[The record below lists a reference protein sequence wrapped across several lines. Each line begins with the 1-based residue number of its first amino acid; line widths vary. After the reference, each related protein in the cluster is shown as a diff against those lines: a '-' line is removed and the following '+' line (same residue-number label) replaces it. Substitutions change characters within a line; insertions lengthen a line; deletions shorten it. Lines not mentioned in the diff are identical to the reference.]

1 MEYYTSKLPK
11 HRFRS
16 ISHKVFDIENDWL
29 ESTLESKEHVGAFM
43 VKTRLLDIEL
53 DFETSRLDEQ
63 NRPVC
68 LISTRNVLYKIDS
81 FATFSSDIHTSSERS
96 TKSARVIL
104 NFLYFSYIIYRS
116 HLTTKQVQSLL
127 NQT

>member
-1 MEYYTSKLPK
+1 
-11 HRFRS
+11 
-16 ISHKVFDIENDWL
+16 
-29 ESTLESKEHVGAFM
+29 M